1 MTATLSDIIKIM
13 DSIAPIR
20 LAEKWDNSGLQIG
33 DVGWPVRSV
42 MVALDPAPVI
52 VETACRKKKDLL
64 ITHHPLIFKPLPKID
79 LSSPLGDIIN
89 KAIQNRLALYAAHTN
104 LDSAT
109 GGINDIIAE
118 RIGLKNLKV
127 LSEPEKIETFKLI
140 FFVPADYEKKI
151 LDILFKTK
159 AGVIGDYKCCSFR
172 SRGTGT
178 YKPGSSAKSF
188 SGRAGEI
195 SHVEEIRI
203 EVVVKQDD
211 LDSVIT
217 RLKKHHPY
225 ETMAYDI
232 YPLNPE
238 IGLQGLGRIGVI
250 EKSTPLGQLADQIRK
265 KLNLKTVRVS
275 GNLELL
281 VEKVAVCSG
290 SGSSLLGDFLSSGAE
305 VFISG
310 DLKYHD
316 ARAAEDAG
324 VGLIDIGHFGSEH
337 LVVDVLAEKLR
348 KAISEAE
355 LNVSVEACDL
365 EQDPFIVYSS

>member
-1 MTATLSDIIKIM
+1 MTATLSDIIQIM

-33 DVGWPVRSV
+33 DARWPVKSI
-42 MVALDPAPVI
+42 MVALDPAPGV

-64 ITHHPLIFKPLPKID
+64 ITHHPLIFKPLSKID
-79 LSSPLGDIIN
+79 LSSPMGGIIS
-89 KAIQNRLALYAAHTN
+89 KAIQNRLALYSAHTN

-118 RIGLKNLKV
+118 RIGLKKLTV
-127 LSEPEKIETFKLI
+127 LSEPEEIEIFKLV
-140 FFVPADYEKKI
+140 FFVPADYERNL
-151 LDILFKTK
+151 LDVLFKTE
-159 AGVIGDYKCCSFR
+159 AGVIGNYQCCSFR

-178 YKPGSSAKSF
+178 YKPGASAKPF
-188 SGRAGEI
+188 SGRVGEI
-195 SHVEEIRI
+195 THAEEIRI
-203 EVVVKQDD
+203 EAVVRKEN

-217 RLKKHHPY
+217 LLKEHHPY

-232 YPLNPE
+232 YPLSSE
-238 IGLQGLGRIGVI
+238 IGLQGIGRIGI
-250 EKSTPLGQLADQIRK
+250 IAKSTPLGQLADQIRQ
-265 KLNLKTVRVS
+265 KLNLKNVRVS

-290 SGSSLLGDFLSSGAE
+290 SGSSLLSDFLSSGAE

-337 LVVDVLAEKLR
+337 LVVEVLAEKLN
-348 KAISEAE
+348 KAISAAE

>member
-1 MTATLSDIIKIM
+1 VAATLSDIIKIM
-13 DSIAPIR
+13 DLIAPVK

-33 DVGWPVRSV
+33 DVGWPVRAI

-64 ITHHPLIFKPLPKID
+64 ITHHPLIFKPLSKID
-79 LSSPLGDIIN
+79 LSSPMGDIIN
-89 KAIQNRLALYAAHTN
+89 KAIQNRLALYTAHTN
-104 LDSAT
+104 LDSAA

-118 RIGLKNLKV
+118 RIGLKRLKA
-127 LSEPEKIETFKLI
+127 LSKPEKIENFKLI

-159 AGVIGDYKCCSFR
+159 VGVIGDYKCCSFR

-178 YKPGSSAKSF
+178 YKPGSSAKPF
-188 SGRAGEI
+188 SGRTGEI
-195 SHVEEIRI
+195 TNAEEIRI
-203 EVVVKQDD
+203 EVVVKPED
-211 LDSVIT
+211 LDGVIT
-217 RLKKHHPY
+217 LLKKHHPY

-238 IGLQGLGRIGVI
+238 IGVQGIGRIGVI
-250 EKSTPLGQLADQIRK
+250 EKSIPLGQLADQIRK
-265 KLNLKTVRVS
+265 KFNLKTVRVS

-290 SGSSLLGDFLSSGAE
+290 SGSSLLGDFLSSGAD

-337 LVVDVLAEKLR
+337 LVVDVLAEKLS
-348 KAISEAE
+348 KAVSAAE
-355 LNVSVEACDL
+355 LNVSVEACGL
-365 EQDPFIVYSS
+365 EQDPFIIYSS

>member
-1 MTATLSDIIKIM
+1 VTATLSDIIKIM

-42 MVALDPAPVI
+42 MVALDPAPII

-64 ITHHPLIFKPLPKID
+64 ITHHPLIFKPLSKID
-79 LSSPLGDIIN
+79 LSSPMGDIIH

-127 LSEPEKIETFKLI
+127 LSEPEKIETFKLV

-172 SRGTGT
+172 NRGTGT
-178 YKPGSSAKSF
+178 YKPGSSAKPF

-195 SHVEEIRI
+195 SHAEEIRI
-203 EVVVKQDD
+203 EALVKPDD

-238 IGLQGLGRIGVI
+238 IGLQGLGRIGVT

-265 KLNLKTVRVS
+265 KLNLKTVRVT

-337 LVVDVLAEKLR
+337 LVVDVLAEKLS
-348 KAISEAE
+348 KAILEAE